1 MEEAKM
7 FKTLFTTRFFKP
19 LGISL
24 LAGTALAVAS
34 APAKAEEKIQPPP
47 YQMAGSNHV
56 IVGVVWE
63 EAAIRKALP
72 PGIEP
77 VKGMTGGINIYSV
90 ERGYV
95 IGPYS
100 AAYFWVDIE
109 GFDSPEGIKGRW
121 MLVGA
126 YGPQPKTSAALRTY
140 YGLPLRPGSARLEPT
155 ADGKR
160 AIGTV
165 NGQDL
170 VTTEIK
176 SVPGSCE
183 AAAILLNYV
192 SLSPETEQVI
202 VNKIPV
208 VGDSCKA
215 EPVSAKVTAPSGD
228 PFSAYPISKVIG
240 AAEFRNGSLSFS
252 VPQPVGK

>member
-1 MEEAKM
+1 MEETQM
-7 FKTLFTTRFFKP
+7 FKTLFTARFSKP

-24 LAGTALAVAS
+24 MAGVALAVGS
-34 APAKAEEKIQPPP
+34 GQSKAEDRIQPPP
-47 YQMAGSNHV
+47 YQVAGINGVSV
-56 IVGVVWE
+56 AIVWD
-63 EAAIRKALP
+63 EAAIRKGLP
-72 PGIEP
+72 PGVEP
-77 VKGMTGGINIYSV
+77 VKGMTGGINIYYA

-121 MLVGA
+121 MLAGV
-126 YGPQPKTSAALRTY
+126 YGPQTKTSSALKSY
-140 YGLPLRPGSARLEPT
+140 NWLPVRPGTSRLEIT

-165 NGQDL
+165 NGQDF
-170 VTTEIK
+170 VTAEFK

-183 AAAILLNYV
+183 GAALLLNYV
-192 SLSPETEQVI
+192 VLSPETKQLG

-208 VGDSCKA
+208 VLDSCKA
-215 EPVSAKVTAPSGD
+215 ELVSAKVTAASGD
-228 PFSAYPISKVIG
+228 PFSTFPISKVIG
-240 AAEFRNGSLSFS
+240 AAEFRNGSAAFAS
-252 VPQPVGK
+252 PQRATE

>member
-100 AAYFWVDIE
+100 AAYFWVVDARRCLWPATQDIRCIE
-109 GFDSPEGIKGRW
+109 DVLWPPASSGF
-121 MLVGA
+121 
-126 YGPQPKTSAALRTY
+126 
-140 YGLPLRPGSARLEPT
+140 
-155 ADGKR
+155 
-160 AIGTV
+160 GTL
-165 NGQDL
+165 G
-170 VTTEIK
+170 TH
-176 SVPGSCE
+176 
-183 AAAILLNYV
+183 
-192 SLSPETEQVI
+192 
-202 VNKIPV
+202 
-208 VGDSCKA
+208 
-215 EPVSAKVTAPSGD
+215 
-228 PFSAYPISKVIG
+228 
-240 AAEFRNGSLSFS
+240 R
-252 VPQPVGK
+252 